1 MSSKVY
7 GPQDAMPATPIAW
20 RQAGG
25 APIRVVQAGGATH
38 SGSPAQGVEHT
49 LEAGLQTA
57 HQEGRVEGEAAGMQR
72 AMQHLDPVMAQLNAL
87 LLELASQRK
96 RLRMEAEE
104 DTVKLAIAI
113 ARRVLHREL
122 STDPEAILGLVNA
135 AFGKLNAREVHRLR
149 VSPSEAAVIHENRAR
164 LELPAGLEITSDA
177 SFPPGC
183 AVFETSRGD
192 LDASVLQADDDHVID
207 ARPGGAAGGVRRSRG
222 RRRGLLRDSFR
233 VRQAGA
239 GASGWISGR
248 ASAAHSA
255 RGDRGP
261 ASG

>member
-7 GPQDAMPATPIAW
+7 GSQDGTPVAPIAW
-20 RQAGG
+20 RQTGG
-25 APIRVVQAGGATH
+25 AAIQMVQPGGAI
-38 SGSPAQGVEHT
+38 GPAQ
-49 LEAGLQTA
+49 EARLQTA
-57 HQEGRVEGEAAGMQR
+57 HHIQTAHEEGRAEGEAAALQR
-72 AMQHLDPVMAQLNAL
+72 ATERLDPVMGQLNAL
-87 LLELASQRK
+87 LRELASQRK

-149 VSPSEAAVIHENRAR
+149 VSPTEAAAIHENRAR

-192 LDASVLQADDDHVID
+192 LDASVDTQLAEI
-207 ARPGGAAGGVRRSRG
+207 G
-222 RRRGLLRDSFR
+222 RGLADI
-233 VRQAGA
+233 VRK
-239 GASGWISGR
+239 R
-248 ASAAHSA
+248 TK
-255 RGDRGP
+255 
-261 ASG
+261 

>member
-7 GPQDAMPATPIAW
+7 GPQDAKPAAPIAW
-20 RQAGG
+20 RSAGG
-25 APIRVVQAGGATH
+25 TPHQMVQPGGAAH
-38 SGSPAQGVEHT
+38 SGSPAQG
-49 LEAGLQTA
+49 AGLDRIQTA
-57 HQEGRVEGEAAGMQR
+57 HQQGRAEGEAAGLQR
-72 AMQHLDPVMAQLNAL
+72 AMERLDPVMAQLNAL

-104 DTVKLAIAI
+104 DTVRLAIAI

-149 VSPSEAAVIHENRAR
+149 VSPTEAAVIHENRAR
-164 LELPAGLEITSDA
+164 LELPAGLEIASDA

-192 LDASVLQADDDHVID
+192 LDASVDTQLAEI
-207 ARPGGAAGGVRRSRG
+207 G
-222 RRRGLLRDSFR
+222 RGLADL
-233 VRQAGA
+233 VRK
-239 GASGWISGR
+239 R
-248 ASAAHSA
+248 TK
-255 RGDRGP
+255 
-261 ASG
+261 

>member
-7 GPQDAMPATPIAW
+7 GPQDAKPAAPIAW
-20 RQAGG
+20 RPAGG
-25 APIRVVQAGGATH
+25 TPIQTVQPGGAAH
-38 SGSPAQGVEHT
+38 SGSPAQA
-49 LEAGLQTA
+49 AGLDRIQTA
-57 HQEGRVEGEAAGMQR
+57 HQQGRAEGEAAGLQR
-72 AMQHLDPVMAQLNAL
+72 AMERLDPVMAQLNAL

-135 AFGKLNAREVHRLR
+135 AFRKLNAREVHRLR
-149 VSPSEAAVIHENRAR
+149 VSPTEAAVIHENRVR
-164 LELPAGLEITSDA
+164 LELPAGLEIASDA

-192 LDASVLQADDDHVID
+192 LDASVDTQLAEI
-207 ARPGGAAGGVRRSRG
+207 G
-222 RRRGLLRDSFR
+222 RGLADL
-233 VRQAGA
+233 VRK
-239 GASGWISGR
+239 R
-248 ASAAHSA
+248 TK
-255 RGDRGP
+255 
-261 ASG
+261 